1 MRISI
6 GRKLTISYLLV
17 ALLVGVLGV
26 IGYSNMRETGKQ
38 VDVIREESARL
49 VILTDMKS
57 QILEGIEEAFA
68 YPLLDD
74 PQEKAEF
81 YEKLDQFDSM
91 AAQFEHIARVGLPGQ
106 EVETE
111 LYKQII
117 TAKGVLEI
125 AAGNMF
131 ESYERDGAVNQSHVA
146 SFEEAIDDVI
156 PLIDRFLEI
165 GVEEVAQANQDIQ
178 ATIANADR
186 LTFIVVSAAVVLAI
200 GLGLFLSRTIL
211 IPINILRDVAEELG
225 EGNLSI
231 RANVESKDEIGSLAN
246 SFNQMASGI
255 QQAEEER
262 AVLFEELTVLYDISQ
277 IFSQLGDFET
287 KTTRVME
294 RMAQSSGADWA
305 TLRMPKEDQPGLH
318 LLAAAGP
325 AVAESPPIPVFT
337 EAQTLSTAAFTE
349 GRTIVIDDYVA
360 TPSHSQTLVDLGMQS
375 MVILPIR
382 VEGRTVALV
391 TVISK
396 DKRYFTPRLVGLL
409 TAVGG
414 GLGTLLENSMLHDE
428 NQQSDRAQ
436 RRLAQESQVMAEI
449 GQEISSSLEIEEVY
463 ERFAELVRKILP
475 FDWITINTVD
485 MQSGTTTLAY
495 VTGVEIPGRATGTL
509 VPLAGTFTE
518 RVMQSSEGLTFQP
531 DDLKREASVIP
542 GLMPYFEAEC
552 RSFLGV
558 PLLSR
563 GEVIAVLNLV
573 STLPQAYSAQDLD
586 LAMAIGQQ
594 IAGAIANAQQY
605 AERRRSEQETRILAD
620 LGRIISS
627 SLDINEVY
635 QTLGEQIKK
644 AIPFDRLSLNLINK
658 ENQTTSPT
666 WLMGTAI
673 PGREATDQVPFAGA
687 LSGEVVQTRSPIMLE
702 VETPEDIEDRF
713 PLLMPAFEAGLRSF
727 LTVPLIDRGEII
739 GIMQMRSKERG
750 VYFQRHLEFA
760 ERIARQIARAIS
772 NAQLYADWKRL
783 AEENSVVAEIGRVV
797 SSSLDVNEVYDLLG
811 EAIKGLIPFDRMSL
825 SLVD

>member
-277 IFSQLGDFET
+277 IFSQLGDFES

-436 RRLAQESQVMAEI
+436 RRLAQESQVMTEI

-563 GEVIAVLNLV
+563 GEVIAVLNMV

-666 WLMGTAI
+666 WLMGTTI

-750 VYFQRHLEFA
+750 VYSQRHLEFA

>member
-91 AAQFEHIARVGLPGQ
+91 AAQFEHIARVGLPGH

-231 RANVESKDEIGSLAN
+231 RANVESKDEIGILAN

-277 IFSQLGDFET
+277 IFSQLGIF
-287 KTTRVME
+287 
-294 RMAQSSGADWA
+294 S
-305 TLRMPKEDQPGLH
+305 
-318 LLAAAGP
+318 
-325 AVAESPPIPVFT
+325 
-337 EAQTLSTAAFTE
+337 
-349 GRTIVIDDYVA
+349 
-360 TPSHSQTLVDLGMQS
+360 
-375 MVILPIR
+375 
-382 VEGRTVALV
+382 
-391 TVISK
+391 
-396 DKRYFTPRLVGLL
+396 
-409 TAVGG
+409 
-414 GLGTLLENSMLHDE
+414 
-428 NQQSDRAQ
+428 
-436 RRLAQESQVMAEI
+436 
-449 GQEISSSLEIEEVY
+449 
-463 ERFAELVRKILP
+463 
-475 FDWITINTVD
+475 
-485 MQSGTTTLAY
+485 
-495 VTGVEIPGRATGTL
+495 
-509 VPLAGTFTE
+509 
-518 RVMQSSEGLTFQP
+518 
-531 DDLKREASVIP
+531 
-542 GLMPYFEAEC
+542 
-552 RSFLGV
+552 
-558 PLLSR
+558 
-563 GEVIAVLNLV
+563 
-573 STLPQAYSAQDLD
+573 
-586 LAMAIGQQ
+586 
-594 IAGAIANAQQY
+594 
-605 AERRRSEQETRILAD
+605 
-620 LGRIISS
+620 
-627 SLDINEVY
+627 
-635 QTLGEQIKK
+635 
-644 AIPFDRLSLNLINK
+644 
-658 ENQTTSPT
+658 
-666 WLMGTAI
+666 
-673 PGREATDQVPFAGA
+673 
-687 LSGEVVQTRSPIMLE
+687 
-702 VETPEDIEDRF
+702 
-713 PLLMPAFEAGLRSF
+713 
-727 LTVPLIDRGEII
+727 
-739 GIMQMRSKERG
+739 
-750 VYFQRHLEFA
+750 
-760 ERIARQIARAIS
+760 
-772 NAQLYADWKRL
+772 
-783 AEENSVVAEIGRVV
+783 
-797 SSSLDVNEVYDLLG
+797 
-811 EAIKGLIPFDRMSL
+811 
-825 SLVD
+825 

>member
-277 IFSQLGDFET
+277 IFSQLGDFES
-287 KTTRVME
+287 KTTRVCLLYTSD
-294 RMAQSSGADWA
+294 AAD
-305 TLRMPKEDQPGLH
+305 E
-318 LLAAAGP
+318 
-325 AVAESPPIPVFT
+325 
-337 EAQTLSTAAFTE
+337 
-349 GRTIVIDDYVA
+349 
-360 TPSHSQTLVDLGMQS
+360 
-375 MVILPIR
+375 
-382 VEGRTVALV
+382 
-391 TVISK
+391 
-396 DKRYFTPRLVGLL
+396 
-409 TAVGG
+409 
-414 GLGTLLENSMLHDE
+414 
-428 NQQSDRAQ
+428 
-436 RRLAQESQVMAEI
+436 
-449 GQEISSSLEIEEVY
+449 
-463 ERFAELVRKILP
+463 
-475 FDWITINTVD
+475 
-485 MQSGTTTLAY
+485 
-495 VTGVEIPGRATGTL
+495 
-509 VPLAGTFTE
+509 
-518 RVMQSSEGLTFQP
+518 
-531 DDLKREASVIP
+531 
-542 GLMPYFEAEC
+542 
-552 RSFLGV
+552 
-558 PLLSR
+558 
-563 GEVIAVLNLV
+563 
-573 STLPQAYSAQDLD
+573 
-586 LAMAIGQQ
+586 
-594 IAGAIANAQQY
+594 
-605 AERRRSEQETRILAD
+605 
-620 LGRIISS
+620 
-627 SLDINEVY
+627 
-635 QTLGEQIKK
+635 
-644 AIPFDRLSLNLINK
+644 
-658 ENQTTSPT
+658 
-666 WLMGTAI
+666 
-673 PGREATDQVPFAGA
+673 
-687 LSGEVVQTRSPIMLE
+687 
-702 VETPEDIEDRF
+702 
-713 PLLMPAFEAGLRSF
+713 
-727 LTVPLIDRGEII
+727 
-739 GIMQMRSKERG
+739 
-750 VYFQRHLEFA
+750 
-760 ERIARQIARAIS
+760 
-772 NAQLYADWKRL
+772 
-783 AEENSVVAEIGRVV
+783 
-797 SSSLDVNEVYDLLG
+797 
-811 EAIKGLIPFDRMSL
+811 
-825 SLVD
+825 

>member
-91 AAQFEHIARVGLPGQ
+91 AAQFEHIARVGLPGH

-200 GLGLFLSRTIL
+200 GLGLFPSRTIL

-231 RANVESKDEIGSLAN
+231 RANVESKDEIGILAN

-277 IFSQLGDFET
+277 IFSQLGIF
-287 KTTRVME
+287 
-294 RMAQSSGADWA
+294 S
-305 TLRMPKEDQPGLH
+305 
-318 LLAAAGP
+318 
-325 AVAESPPIPVFT
+325 
-337 EAQTLSTAAFTE
+337 
-349 GRTIVIDDYVA
+349 
-360 TPSHSQTLVDLGMQS
+360 
-375 MVILPIR
+375 
-382 VEGRTVALV
+382 
-391 TVISK
+391 
-396 DKRYFTPRLVGLL
+396 
-409 TAVGG
+409 
-414 GLGTLLENSMLHDE
+414 
-428 NQQSDRAQ
+428 
-436 RRLAQESQVMAEI
+436 
-449 GQEISSSLEIEEVY
+449 
-463 ERFAELVRKILP
+463 
-475 FDWITINTVD
+475 
-485 MQSGTTTLAY
+485 
-495 VTGVEIPGRATGTL
+495 
-509 VPLAGTFTE
+509 
-518 RVMQSSEGLTFQP
+518 
-531 DDLKREASVIP
+531 
-542 GLMPYFEAEC
+542 
-552 RSFLGV
+552 
-558 PLLSR
+558 
-563 GEVIAVLNLV
+563 
-573 STLPQAYSAQDLD
+573 
-586 LAMAIGQQ
+586 
-594 IAGAIANAQQY
+594 
-605 AERRRSEQETRILAD
+605 
-620 LGRIISS
+620 
-627 SLDINEVY
+627 
-635 QTLGEQIKK
+635 
-644 AIPFDRLSLNLINK
+644 
-658 ENQTTSPT
+658 
-666 WLMGTAI
+666 
-673 PGREATDQVPFAGA
+673 
-687 LSGEVVQTRSPIMLE
+687 
-702 VETPEDIEDRF
+702 
-713 PLLMPAFEAGLRSF
+713 
-727 LTVPLIDRGEII
+727 
-739 GIMQMRSKERG
+739 
-750 VYFQRHLEFA
+750 
-760 ERIARQIARAIS
+760 
-772 NAQLYADWKRL
+772 
-783 AEENSVVAEIGRVV
+783 
-797 SSSLDVNEVYDLLG
+797 
-811 EAIKGLIPFDRMSL
+811 
-825 SLVD
+825 

>member
-1 MRISI
+1 M
-6 GRKLTISYLLV
+6 
-17 ALLVGVLGV
+17 
-26 IGYSNMRETGKQ
+26 
-38 VDVIREESARL
+38 
-49 VILTDMKS
+49 
-57 QILEGIEEAFA
+57 
-68 YPLLDD
+68 
-74 PQEKAEF
+74 
-81 YEKLDQFDSM
+81 
-91 AAQFEHIARVGLPGQ
+91 
-106 EVETE
+106 
-111 LYKQII
+111 
-117 TAKGVLEI
+117 
-125 AAGNMF
+125 
-131 ESYERDGAVNQSHVA
+131 
-146 SFEEAIDDVI
+146 
-156 PLIDRFLEI
+156 
-165 GVEEVAQANQDIQ
+165 
-178 ATIANADR
+178 
-186 LTFIVVSAAVVLAI
+186 
-200 GLGLFLSRTIL
+200 
-211 IPINILRDVAEELG
+211 
-225 EGNLSI
+225 
-231 RANVESKDEIGSLAN
+231 
-246 SFNQMASGI
+246 
-255 QQAEEER
+255 
-262 AVLFEELTVLYDISQ
+262 
-277 IFSQLGDFET
+277 
-287 KTTRVME
+287 
-294 RMAQSSGADWA
+294 
-305 TLRMPKEDQPGLH
+305 
-318 LLAAAGP
+318 
-325 AVAESPPIPVFT
+325 
-337 EAQTLSTAAFTE
+337 
-349 GRTIVIDDYVA
+349 
-360 TPSHSQTLVDLGMQS
+360 
-375 MVILPIR
+375 
-382 VEGRTVALV
+382 
-391 TVISK
+391 
-396 DKRYFTPRLVGLL
+396 
-409 TAVGG
+409 
-414 GLGTLLENSMLHDE
+414 GTLLENSMLHDE

-485 MQSGTTTLAY
+485 MQSGTTTLDY

-542 GLMPYFEAEC
+542 GMMPYFEAEC

-750 VYFQRHLEFA
+750 VYSQRHLEFA

>member
-277 IFSQLGDFET
+277 IFSQLGDFKS

-563 GEVIAVLNLV
+563 GEVIAVLNMV

-750 VYFQRHLEFA
+750 VYSQRHLEFA